1 LRIKI
6 NLKGKNID
14 LPIHY
19 NYAIQGLLYNIIT
32 QKFKDA
38 HDIGEVYEN
47 QKFKPFCFSR
57 IFSSKYE
64 IKDKRIL
71 FDGEIYFIFSSPFS
85 DISDHVVNYFLNNN
99 TVRLG
104 DNIVSVSSLKSND
117 YKLKSSMK
125 VRALCPIT
133 VYETQKNEDS
143 KFVRFFS
150 PDMVEFK
157 ECIKSNMNKKAAILG
172 IRSGTFDISPFKV
185 TEKDEKV
192 IRYKQSIIK
201 GWTGIYSISGSDEM
215 MRIAFEWGL
224 GVKNSEGFGMVEE
237 V

>member
-1 LRIKI
+1 MRIKI

-32 QKFKDA
+32 QKFKDV

-104 DNIVSVSSLKSND
+104 DNIVSVSSLKSSD
-117 YKLKSSMK
+117 YKLKNDMK

-133 VYETQKNEDS
+133 VYETERNEES

-150 PDMVEFK
+150 PDTVEFR
-157 ECIKSNMNKKAAILG
+157 EHIKLNMSKKAAILG
-172 IRSGTFDISPFKV
+172 VHSGSFDISPFKV
-185 TEKDEKV
+185 NEKDEKV
-192 IRYKQSIIK
+192 IRYKQTIIK
-201 GWTGIYSISGSDEM
+201 GWTGVYNISGSDEM